1 MSKVKVKTFMC
12 MTGGEGE
19 ASHLDFMTNDF
30 LDNLEG
36 EVIKIETSVVSVPYA
51 VAAGKEKYSDI
62 IKQGEIHL
70 MRTILY
76 KESENI

>member
-12 MTGGEGE
+12 MTDGEGE
-19 ASHLDFMTNDF
+19 ARRLDSMTNDF

-51 VAAGKEKYSDI
+51 VATGREMNITKK
-62 IKQGEIHL
+62 GEIHL